1 MIARK
6 LREVEGMGGFYHWLP
21 RVIVFLFFF
30 SLHVCGLWRCRPKG
44 DERTRVKLSL
54 SQPRVNV
61 CGTRVVQTLV
71 RLRFTRSKRGSI
83 EPRPNPDGR
92 KHRTTSNSILRRLI
106 LDINPSNLL
115 HCPPFYRC
123 PSFTR
128 EVAFRIGEH
137 SLTPLISCCE
147 QDLRIEKKIEIKLNK
162 IHSDS
167 AYFTLSRDTHTGE
180 VKRYTHP
187 SKHLSSP
194 SINLLQKLSKTLLLE
209 RVKSSKGISFL
220 FPPSRSL
227 R

>member
-1 MIARK
+1 MYERCIRYDRSK
-6 LREVEGMGGFYHWLP
+6 IERSGGFYHWLP

-137 SLTPLISCCE
+137 SLTPLFEHLSSISCRE
-147 QDLRIEKKIEIKLNK
+147 QDLKKKLK
-162 IHSDS
+162 
-167 AYFTLSRDTHTGE
+167 
-180 VKRYTHP
+180 
-187 SKHLSSP
+187 
-194 SINLLQKLSKTLLLE
+194 
-209 RVKSSKGISFL
+209 
-220 FPPSRSL
+220 
-227 R
+227 